1 MSLEVYN
8 AVVKVLSAPH
18 TQANYPAVLVHS
30 IVKAGSNGV
39 PKIVIV
45 ARLAKANNSD
55 NLTYFKSVPV
65 FKRNKTIQSIVDI
78 VRVGDQ
84 DVYYLKHFEALTAKE
99 RQSLMTLANKKAQE
113 WECVKA

>member
-55 NLTYFKSVPV
+55 NLQYFKTVPV

-84 DVYYLKHFEALTAKE
+84 DVYYLKNWEAITPKE